1 MTTLLDRFRAHARG
15 ARLFPRAGEAVV
27 AVSGGPDS
35 VALLDLLHAAAG
47 DLGLTLAVAHADH
60 GIQAGSGDV
69 GVRVASLANRYHLP
83 FELGE
88 LHLGAE
94 ASETIARRA
103 RYAFLRDVQRRRGAR
118 YLVTAHQHD
127 DQVETILLRV
137 LRGSAPAGLAGIP
150 ARGRG
155 GLVRP
160 LLPFS
165 RADLEAHVAR
175 RGLPTHDDPA
185 NADPRHLRSW
195 VRHALV
201 PLVVSRLGPRVQR
214 DLTRLGREAAR
225 ERHAWGQVL
234 ELVPELDLR
243 FEGGGFAVARPV
255 LARYHNALAVAVL
268 RAAARRAGL
277 MLGPKRAQR
286 VVRLARG
293 QSGRTVELGAG
304 WVADAALDRL
314 CVRQVVEAVEVEEV
328 VAEAE
333 RGTAVFG
340 PYRVSWRPATSPAR
354 LERRGWTTWV
364 VGAGWELRSP
374 RVGDRLEPL
383 GGVGRRAVRRLLMD
397 ARVPRRERGRYPVLA
412 RGQTILWLPGIC
424 RSGAD
429 LPRPGTRAVRVDV
442 TDDRDAE
449 AGPRRIRR
457 AHHPAPGSGTGAGD
471 HGRLPVR

>member
-47 DLGLTLAVAHADH
+47 GLDLTLAVAHADH

-69 GVRVASLANRYHLP
+69 RGWVASLANRYHLP

-165 RADLEAHVAR
+165 PAGLEA
-175 RGLPTHDDPA
+175 
-185 NADPRHLRSW
+185 
-195 VRHALV
+195 
-201 PLVVSRLGPRVQR
+201 
-214 DLTRLGREAAR
+214 
-225 ERHAWGQVL
+225 
-234 ELVPELDLR
+234 
-243 FEGGGFAVARPV
+243 
-255 LARYHNALAVAVL
+255 
-268 RAAARRAGL
+268 
-277 MLGPKRAQR
+277 
-286 VVRLARG
+286 
-293 QSGRTVELGAG
+293 
-304 WVADAALDRL
+304 
-314 CVRQVVEAVEVEEV
+314 
-328 VAEAE
+328 
-333 RGTAVFG
+333 
-340 PYRVSWRPATSPAR
+340 
-354 LERRGWTTWV
+354 
-364 VGAGWELRSP
+364 
-374 RVGDRLEPL
+374 
-383 GGVGRRAVRRLLMD
+383 
-397 ARVPRRERGRYPVLA
+397 
-412 RGQTILWLPGIC
+412 
-424 RSGAD
+424 
-429 LPRPGTRAVRVDV
+429 
-442 TDDRDAE
+442 
-449 AGPRRIRR
+449 
-457 AHHPAPGSGTGAGD
+457 
-471 HGRLPVR
+471 